1 MGHVGLTPQT
11 ATALGGYRAQG
22 RNAEAATRVARES
35 EALQEAGCFAI
46 VFEAIPSAVAEAIM
60 PRMQI
65 PVIGIGAGPS
75 TDGQVLVFHDLLGIR
90 EGRGAKFVKRYADLL
105 DEMVAGV
112 AAYAADVRERR
123 YPGPEHGYSMPPEEL
138 ARFQRDDA

>member
-1 MGHVGLTPQT
+1 M
-11 ATALGGYRAQG
+11 
-22 RNAEAATRVARES
+22 
-35 EALQEAGCFAI
+35 
-46 VFEAIPSAVAEAIM
+46 
-60 PRMQI
+60 
-65 PVIGIGAGPS
+65 IGIGAGPA

-112 AAYAADVRERR
+112 AAYADDVRSRR

-138 ARFQRDDA
+138 ERFRSEA